1 MREIERPSE
10 GLARTTEFL
19 AEVSMTIDH
28 VTLKQLV
35 GAIFTA
41 AGSHHHE
48 AERIAHYLVEANL
61 VGHDSHGVIQVSR
74 YVERVR
80 AKQLVPNQTVE
91 IVSEN
96 EVMAVLDG
104 QLGFGQVI
112 GEEAMRVALD
122 KCAKFGVSLVALRNA
137 GHLGRIGDWA
147 EMAARQGKIS
157 IHFVNTSG
165 GGILVAP
172 HGGKD
177 RRLSANPIA
186 AGVPVP
192 GGPPIILDIS
202 TCTIAEGKIRV
213 AANKGTRVP
222 EGAILDGQ
230 GNPTTD
236 PQAFYASPPGAILP
250 LGGHKG
256 FALGVIVEVL
266 AGALSGGSCSR
277 PGTKVVSNNM
287 LTIVIDPARLRARA
301 EFDQD
306 LADFTSWV
314 KSAATV
320 TADGEILM
328 PGEPEHRSRSR
339 RLRDGI
345 PLDETTWNQ
354 LQEVARSLNI
364 PGH

>member
-1 MREIERPSE
+1 
-10 GLARTTEFL
+10 
-19 AEVSMTIDH
+19 MTIDH
-28 VTLKQLV
+28 VTLRKLV
-35 GAIFTA
+35 ETIFTA

-61 VGHDSHGVIQVSR
+61 TGHDSHGVIQVSR
-74 YVERVR
+74 YVQRVR
-80 AKQLVPNQTVE
+80 AKELVPNQKVE

-104 QLGFGQVI
+104 RLGFGQVI
-112 GEEAMRVALD
+112 GEEATQVALD

-147 EMAARQGKIS
+147 EMAAGQGKLS
-157 IHFVNTSG
+157 LHFVNTSG

-172 HGGKD
+172 HGGKE
-177 RRLSANPIA
+177 RRLSADPIA

-192 GGPPIILDIS
+192 GGPPILADLS

-213 AANKGTRVP
+213 AANKGAQVP
-222 EGAILDGQ
+222 ENSILDGH

-277 PGTKVVSNNM
+277 PGNKVVANNM

-306 LADFTSWV
+306 LADFTSWI

-320 TADGEILM
+320 AADGEILM
-328 PGEPEHRSRSR
+328 PGEPEHRSRVT
-339 RLRDGI
+339 RLREGI

-354 LQEVARSLNI
+354 LQETARSLNI